1 MATGSG
7 AGAAAAPFE
16 VSWEKLEEVF
26 SNIKLLKFLIAEGL
40 TVEYFKVGG
49 DVLGLKVNGEN
60 YSWAKIATRWNKNT
74 LHKAWGV
81 DRDILETLLENGSC
95 QSSLNCVLSFSF
107 LTPNILF
114 VLVCLLTAKKD
125 TSGTS
130 PQPLF
135 YLDFLCGLLH
145 SVGLLMG
152 PLSHLAR

>member
-7 AGAAAAPFE
+7 AGAAAAPFK
-16 VSWEKLEEVF
+16 VSWEKLEGLFTEKVL
-26 SNIKLLKFLIAEGL
+26 SILMGNGLVAEHIKI
-40 TVEYFKVGG
+40 GG
-49 DVLGLKVNGEN
+49 HVVGLKVNGED
-60 YSWAKIATRWNKNT
+60 YTYTWFDIATRWNKNT

-135 YLDFLCGLLH
+135 CLDFLCGLW
-145 SVGLLMG
+145 GC
-152 PLSHLAR
+152 

>member
-1 MATGSG
+1 MGHGLVA
-7 AGAAAAPFE
+7 E
-16 VSWEKLEEVF
+16 HI
-26 SNIKLLKFLIAEGL
+26 NI
-40 TVEYFKVGG
+40 GG
-49 DVLGLKVNGEN
+49 HVVGLKVNGED
-60 YSWAKIATRWNKNT
+60 YTYTWFDIATRWNKNT
-74 LHKAWGV
+74 LHEAWGV
-81 DRDILETLLENGSC
+81 DRNILETLLENGSC

-135 YLDFLCGLLH
+135 CLDFLCGLLH